1 MSKRKYR
8 YFSTIEKEEAWLNKQ
23 LKKGYQLVGPVGY
36 GQYKFEKEHCD
47 QDVIRIDVRKF
58 KGKANR
64 LDYLQFMED
73 AGWKPIKSTDKDSK
87 FYFIG
92 NKEESD
98 ELFSDNESKYEREVR
113 AKKRL
118 TITNSWIAIYYIL
131 FFFTGQNR
139 SVFFNVKN
147 AFLTPGIW
155 DKHGDSF
162 RRAFL
167 FELPFAIVRMFLAY
181 APLIL
186 LIYFVYQSYLV
197 NQSIKRYK
205 EDLI

>member
-1 MSKRKYR
+1 
-8 YFSTIEKEEAWLNKQ
+8 
-23 LKKGYQLVGPVGY
+23 
-36 GQYKFEKEHCD
+36 
-47 QDVIRIDVRKF
+47 
-58 KGKANR
+58 
-64 LDYLQFMED
+64 MED

-147 AFLTPGIW
+147 AFLTPGIL

-167 FELPFAIVRMFLAY
+167 FDINYLLRPIKKETTATKITAPITEGTIAIPARVS
-181 APLIL
+181 P
-186 LIYFVYQSYLV
+186 Q
-197 NQSIKRYK
+197 
-205 EDLI
+205 